1 MNIITEG
8 EQRNRYSKKKS
19 SSKCTKVLGLI
30 FLVLLLGNSI
40 AITLQYLDVYD
51 YIDIFPSK
59 NSTTIISANDNK
71 NNEINLLDYKTMENV
86 NKNHKTTINV
96 KEVPLSIRR
105 RAWRH
110 ILDIGNSYEDGV
122 YDIEKTN
129 IGKSENHFRTFEKP
143 G

>member
-71 NNEINLLDYKTMENV
+71 NNEINLLDYKTM
-86 NKNHKTTINV
+86 
-96 KEVPLSIRR
+96 
-105 RAWRH
+105 
-110 ILDIGNSYEDGV
+110 
-122 YDIEKTN
+122 
-129 IGKSENHFRTFEKP
+129 
-143 G
+143 